1 MCTWPRRTYRFPSS
15 DSADALR
22 SGPSAG
28 KPLAYLDNAA
38 SAQKPQAVIDAV
50 ATAYAFGY
58 SNVHRGLHTLSQQAT
73 DAYEGARETVRR
85 FVNAE
90 RVEEVVFVR
99 GTTEA
104 VNLVARSFVRPRL
117 GPGDEVLISTMEH
130 HSNIVPW
137 QLLRDRIGIEIKVV
151 PIDDDGNF
159 LFEDFERLLGPRS
172 KLVAVTHISNALGS
186 VTPIKAIIDRAHDA
200 GAKVLVDGAQAAPH
214 RKIDLQALD
223 ADFYALSS
231 HKVYGPTG
239 IGILY
244 GKADL
249 LNAMPPYQGGGE
261 MIQRVTFE
269 NSTYQ
274 KIPHRFE
281 AGTPAIVEAV
291 GLGAAFDYVSA
302 IGQEAIAAHEAGILA
317 YATERL
323 LEVPGLKVIGRAE
336 EKASIVSFTM
346 EAAHPHDIAT
356 IVDRAGIALRSGHH
370 CAQPLMDRFG
380 IAGTARASFALY
392 NTREEVDR
400 LVEALG
406 LVQEIFK

>member
-1 MCTWPRRTYRFPSS
+1 M
-15 DSADALR
+15 
-22 SGPSAG
+22 
-28 KPLAYLDNAA
+28 
-38 SAQKPQAVIDAV
+38 
-50 ATAYAFGY
+50 
-58 SNVHRGLHTLSQQAT
+58 
-73 DAYEGARETVRR
+73 
-85 FVNAE
+85 
-90 RVEEVVFVR
+90 
-99 GTTEA
+99 
-104 VNLVARSFVRPRL
+104 
-117 GPGDEVLISTMEH
+117 
-130 HSNIVPW
+130 PW

-261 MIQRVTFE
+261 MIQQVTFE
-269 NSTYQ
+269 KTTYQ

-323 LEVPGLKVIGRAE
+323 LEVPGLKIIGRAE

-400 LVEALG
+400 LVEALS